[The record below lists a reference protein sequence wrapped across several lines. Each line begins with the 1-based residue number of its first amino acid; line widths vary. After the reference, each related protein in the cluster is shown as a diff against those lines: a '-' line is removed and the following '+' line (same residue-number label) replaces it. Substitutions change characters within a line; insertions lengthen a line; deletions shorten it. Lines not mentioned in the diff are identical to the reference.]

1 MARKAS
7 VEKNNRRRMIAMKYI
22 KLRDELRL
30 KANSVSISDE
40 EKSLARKK
48 LQDLPRVTTMTRVRN
63 RCQLTGRPRGNYRK
77 FGLCRNAFRKLA
89 LEGRLPGVTKASW

>member
-7 VEKNNRRRMIAMKYI
+7 VEKNNRRRKIATKFIKY
-22 KLRDELRL
+22 RQELRL
-30 KANSVSISDE
+30 KAIDPSLTDE
-40 EKSLARKK
+40 ERVQARAK

-63 RCQLTGRPRGNYRK
+63 RCALTGRPRGNYRK
-77 FGLCRNAFRKLA
+77 FGLCRNAFRKFA